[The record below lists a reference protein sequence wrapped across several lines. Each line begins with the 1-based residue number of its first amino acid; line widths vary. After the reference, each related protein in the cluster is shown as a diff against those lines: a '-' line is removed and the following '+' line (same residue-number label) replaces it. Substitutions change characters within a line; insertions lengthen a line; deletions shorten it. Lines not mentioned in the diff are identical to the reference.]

1 MTRKLKLDPEELRVE
16 SFQPAP
22 EPVAG
27 RGTVVGQEAPPTL
40 PLNQCFFSLFPTC
53 GIYC

>member
-22 EPVAG
+22 EAPAA
-27 RGTVVGQEAPPTL
+27 RGTVVGQEAARTL
-40 PLNQCFFSLFPTC
+40 PLNDCFFSLFPTC